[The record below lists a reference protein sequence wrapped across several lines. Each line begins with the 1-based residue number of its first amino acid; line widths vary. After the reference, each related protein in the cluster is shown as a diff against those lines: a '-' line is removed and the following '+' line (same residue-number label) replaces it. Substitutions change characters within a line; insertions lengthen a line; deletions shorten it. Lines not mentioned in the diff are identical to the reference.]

1 MSKHKVHKTPPV
13 VQITEGVCSLEKRMH
28 TSFFVFHFASLLSS
42 RLEILKKIDYN
53 LFEPTTTRTR
63 LSFFN
68 LFFTLLLYPDFKSY
82 V

>member
-42 RLEILKKIDYN
+42 RLEIFKKIDYN
-53 LFEPTTTRTR
+53 LFSPHDKNQTV
-63 LSFFN
+63 LLIYS
-68 LFFTLLLYPDFKSY
+68 LLLLLYPDFKSY